1 MIGIDISME
10 DSVMDEVKELRNQL
24 LNRIELL
31 EDDVERLIQENMDY
45 QKELYLG
52 ERNLNERIDI
62 LTVELS
68 KQPLKYEGQKGS
80 EINY

>member
-1 MIGIDISME
+1 ME

-45 QKELYLG
+45 QKELYLV

-62 LTVELS
+62 LTVEIS

-80 EINY
+80 ETNY

>member
-1 MIGIDISME
+1 ME

-45 QKELYLG
+45 QKELYLL
-52 ERNLNERIDI
+52 ERTFNERIDI

-80 EINY
+80 ETNY

>member
-1 MIGIDISME
+1 ME

-45 QKELYLG
+45 QKELYLV

-80 EINY
+80 ETNY

>member
-45 QKELYLG
+45 QKELYLV

-80 EINY
+80 ETNY